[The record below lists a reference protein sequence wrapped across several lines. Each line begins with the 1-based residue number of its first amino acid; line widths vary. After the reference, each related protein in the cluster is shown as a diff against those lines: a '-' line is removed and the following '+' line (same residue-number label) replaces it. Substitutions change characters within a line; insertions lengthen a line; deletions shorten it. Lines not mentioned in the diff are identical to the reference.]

1 VFADLDSTIR
11 ELLIKHVP
19 LSTSEI
25 DVSFD
30 APDREWSGRLS
41 RPAVNVFLYDIREN
55 LHLRETAWDVERSN
69 GAITKRKAPM
79 RFDVRYQVT
88 VWARAAE
95 DEHRLLWRVLGA
107 LARNSLIPDDVLQ
120 GGLKNQPFPISA
132 MTAQP
137 EQVPPNLSEVWQSI
151 DNRIRP
157 SLTYVVTLALDPN
170 VVETIPPVL
179 SRTTTLERL
188 DDAPEGTR
196 VPAAQRRGATAA
208 ASSNGHAS
216 SGSASASGN

>member
-11 ELLIKHVP
+11 ELLIRHVP

-41 RPAVNVFLYDIREN
+41 RPAVNCFLYDIREN
-55 LHLRETAWDVERSN
+55 LHLRETSWDVERTN
-69 GAITKRKAPM
+69 GNFTKKKVPL
-79 RFDVRYQVT
+79 RFDVTYQVT

-107 LARNSLIPDDVLQ
+107 LARNPQLPDDVLQ
-120 GGLKNQPFPISA
+120 GGLKEQPFPITA
-132 MTAQP
+132 KAAQP
-137 EQVPPNLSEVWQSI
+137 EQTPRNMSEIWQAI

-157 SLTYVVTLALDPN
+157 SITYVLTLALDPN
-170 VVETIPPVL
+170 LVETVPPVL
-179 SRTTTLERL
+179 TRTTTLERL
-188 DDAPEGTR
+188 DEAPE
-196 VPAAQRRGATAA
+196 PAAARR
-208 ASSNGHAS
+208 NG
-216 SGSASASGN
+216 SGGRPDRSARVSAVPRAPAN